1 MDAPERAAQWA
12 LAVRSTLHASI
23 AAAADCVRAVP
34 AVRRRTRVRILRGP
48 WRAERHQTHGAV
60 LASPQRV
67 WWGSRHPSLR
77 KPPRAGH
84 RSKSGKRGG
93 ALAKRMEAVLVESSH
108 PHVSTECPCGA
119 EQTRRGLRPD

>member
-12 LAVRSTLHASI
+12 FAVRSTLHASI

-67 WWGSRHPSLR
+67 WWGSRHPSRR
-77 KPPRAGH
+77 KPPRAG

-93 ALAKRMEAVLVESSH
+93 ALAKRKPGVVLW
-108 PHVSTECPCGA
+108 
-119 EQTRRGLRPD
+119 